1 MYSVRPAAK
10 GHRVRDWGVRTHGL
24 VGGWVID
31 GSSPVSPRTPRR
43 GKSSRRVC
51 TVTDLHTLGGS
62 SSGALAINES
72 GEVVGWALTPAGVR
86 QAVLWRVGEV
96 VAVGT
101 LPGKT
106 RGQAWGIN
114 DPGVIVGASSGYA
127 DQSDRAFVWQGGVM
141 RELGALGGS
150 AGSGSASAVN
160 NRGQIVG
167 GSFTGTDPLL
177 SDHHAVL
184 WDHDTIVDLGTL
196 PEGNESHAWRI
207 DDAGLVVGV
216 AQEADGT
223 DQAVLWDR
231 GCIRRLGGLGG
242 VSSVASAV
250 SASGEVVGAAYATDG
265 SCHAFLWRDG
275 SMTDLG
281 APDRSRQ
288 SWAYDINDAGQVVG
302 SALVGSPPGVTY
314 RAVLWQDGRMV
325 DLNDLTDQAQGWE
338 LTSARGI
345 NQRGQIAGTGL
356 TGGEA
361 HGFLL
366 QLH

>member
-1 MYSVRPAAK
+1 MSLRA
-10 GHRVRDWGVRTHGL
+10 
-24 VGGWVID
+24 
-31 GSSPVSPRTPRR
+31 PRR
-43 GKSSRRVC
+43 GRPRRLAYAVI
-51 TVTDLHTLGGS
+51 DLGALGGS

-72 GEVVGWALTPAGVR
+72 GEVVGWALTSAGNR
-86 QAVLWRVGEV
+86 QAVLWRAGEV
-96 VAVGT
+96 VALGA

-106 RGQAWGIN
+106 RSQAWGIN
-114 DPGVIVGASSGYA
+114 NEGLIVGASSGHA

-196 PEGNESHAWRI
+196 PEGSESHAWRLN
-207 DDAGLVVGV
+207 DAGLVVGV

-231 GCIRRLGGLGG
+231 GCITRLGGLGG

-250 SASGEVVGAAYATDG
+250 SASGEVVGAAYVTDG

-275 SMTDLG
+275 TMTDLG
-281 APDRSRQ
+281 APGRSRQ

-302 SALVGSPPGVTY
+302 SALVGSPPGLTY
-314 RAVLWQDGRMV
+314 RAVLWQGGRMV

-345 NQRGQIAGTGL
+345 NQPGQIVGTGL
-356 TGGEA
+356 VRGEA

-366 QLH
+366 QPH